1 MKLSGCGCVEDLATM
16 GKCRIPPS
24 NSSFS
29 PRLRRINFLR
39 RKVPLMAHLMLKAV
53 FWRGNPVLSS
63 SDLWCG
69 QMLESTPRFEFRQQV
84 QGDLIPTSLFSA
96 ATCSTQMQAS
106 APKTSQRWSFM
117 QALKSGETS
126 PALS

>member
-1 MKLSGCGCVEDLATM
+1 M
-16 GKCRIPPS
+16 GNAGFRH

-29 PRLRRINFLR
+29 PRLRRIIFLR
-39 RKVPLMAHLMLKAV
+39 RKVPLIAHLMLKAV

-69 QMLESTPRFEFRQQV
+69 QMLESIPRFEFR
-84 QGDLIPTSLFSA
+84 QGDLIPTSLFFA
-96 ATCSTQMQAS
+96 AVCSTQMQAS

-126 PALS
+126 QL